1 MDGGAG
7 NVLDMDVRVLRSS
20 GARHGIHRAGL
31 EGKQGL
37 RDALRR
43 ARPVDF
49 RRTEHDQVRAAR
61 ARRFQRAPLAQVLAP
76 GVQVEPVERDR
87 RGLGERHG
95 PLRASVDAAAAPED
109 DALHTALLGG
119 AAHVQGRLD
128 VRREEIRPARGEVE
142 HGGGVEQHARTA
154 DRFPQRRL
162 VADVDPDPPGA
173 FGNACQRHGQI
184 ERRHLPAAP
193 EQLGREPRPDE
204 SAGTGDC
211 RLHVIRSPFFF
222 RSPARALSREPTGS
236 GVMRPQRSN
245 AKHVTGSFSV
255 DVTNARPT

>member
-1 MDGGAG
+1 
-7 NVLDMDVRVLRSS
+7 V
-20 GARHGIHRAGL
+20 
-31 EGKQGL
+31 
-37 RDALRR
+37 
-43 ARPVDF
+43 
-49 RRTEHDQVRAAR
+49 
-61 ARRFQRAPLAQVLAP
+61 
-76 GVQVEPVERDR
+76 
-87 RGLGERHG
+87 
-95 PLRASVDAAAAPED
+95 
-109 DALHTALLGG
+109 
-119 AAHVQGRLD
+119 
-128 VRREEIRPARGEVE
+128 
-142 HGGGVEQHARTA
+142 
-154 DRFPQRRL
+154 

-255 DVTNARPT
+255 DVTNARPTERPSAPFGGRATRSR